1 MDKNGNFRFVLN
13 GTVTLLVQKSRN
25 EWDEARSIFA
35 SIVAKGKVVMKE
47 ISESEKAMV
56 VFPKALELSSLKIF
70 NKEEEEQ
77 VMEQMVMTSGFN
89 V

>member
-1 MDKNGNFRFVLN
+1 
-13 GTVTLLVQKSRN
+13 
-25 EWDEARSIFA
+25 
-35 SIVAKGKVVMKE
+35 MKE
-47 ISESEKAMV
+47 VNETEKLMV
-56 VFPKALELSSLKIF
+56 IYPKAVELSSLKIF